1 MIRDLSETLQAILDD
16 AELAK
21 EEPFRKLVEAQVA
34 FERPSEQFKPSQ
46 TTVNLFLFDIREN
59 TELREK
65 EPVVERSNGR
75 ARIRRP
81 PMRVDC
87 SYLLTAWAAGG
98 TGPELVLEEH
108 DLLGQAMQV
117 LARYPTIPEK
127 FLQGSLKEQSRPLPL
142 SVGGT
147 ERGEMK
153 DPADFWSSL
162 GNKLRPSLIVTAT
175 LEMQTTGPGA
185 ETGTVP
191 LATAH
196 GLRLGLRGGEAETGR
211 GEQTAEKL
219 FGVGGRVTDGQGRPL
234 AGAAVSAAAAG
245 RSAVTDA
252 EGLYLLG
259 AVPGG
264 ALGLEVSAGDR
275 SANFRLVVPAPE
287 GGNYD
292 LQLP

>member
-16 AELAK
+16 PALGD
-21 EEPFRKLVEAQVA
+21 EEPFRKLVNAQIA
-34 FERPSEQFKPSQ
+34 FERPSEQFNPSQ

-65 EPVVERSNGR
+65 EPFVERRDGH
-75 ARIRRP
+75 ALIRRP

-87 SYLLTAWAAGG
+87 SYLLTAWAAGS

-108 DLLGQAMQV
+108 ELLGLAMQV
-117 LARYPTIPEK
+117 LARYPTIPDR

-147 ERGEMK
+147 NKGEMK

-175 LEMQTTGPGA
+175 LEL
-185 ETGTVP
+185 ETSAPETAP
-191 LATAH
+191 LAVTNR
-196 GLRLGLRGGEAETGR
+196 LRLGLRNTETVR
-211 GEQTAEKL
+211 GLDEQTAEEL
-219 FGVGGRVTDGQGRPL
+219 FRVGGRVTGGDGRPL
-234 AGAAVSAAAAG
+234 AGAAVSTAAG

-252 EGLYLLG
+252 EGRYVLG
-259 AVPGG
+259 PVPGG
-264 ALGLEVSAGDR
+264 ALGLEVRAGER
-275 SANFRLVVPAPE
+275 SASFEVVVPAPK
-287 GGNYD
+287 GKNYD